1 MAARRGS
8 LPLGGTGP
16 QAQGCP
22 MSVVAQRNTA
32 TGYRERLRQR
42 VLLLLLVAA
51 GIAAGFLWDVGTGPS
66 GLGLQ
71 RLLTLLLQPPMG
83 SEPVSA
89 QAMIVWGIRL
99 PQALMAVLVGAALGL
114 AGAEMQTVLDNP
126 LASPFTLGLSE
137 AAALGAAL
145 AIVLGIELPGL
156 GADGG
161 TTLNAFV
168 FAMAAAALLNLV
180 ATRLALGTQGVV
192 LFGIALVFSCNAL
205 LWLVQ
210 YLASAEA
217 LQSVVFWI
225 MGSFSRASWPKVGAL
240 TLLLALLLPLALRDA
255 WRLTA
260 LRLGE
265 ERAASFGVDIAAL
278 RRRSL
283 FRVALLAGT
292 AVSFV
297 GTIGFIGLVAPHIAR
312 RLVGEDQRFVLPA
325 SAMVGALVLS
335 LAAVLAK
342 GLVPG
347 AVVPVGIVTA
357 LVGVPFFMAIV
368 LRRPGGGT

>member
-1 MAARRGS
+1 MS
-8 LPLGGTGP
+8 VL
-16 QAQGCP
+16 AQGD
-22 MSVVAQRNTA
+22 TA
-32 TGYRERLRQR
+32 TDYRERLRRR
-42 VLLLLLVAA
+42 VLLLLLVAS
-51 GIAAGFLWDVGTGPS
+51 GIAVGFLWDVGTGPS

-71 RLLTLLLQPPMG
+71 RLLALLLQPPMG

-145 AIVLGIELPGL
+145 AIVLGVELPGL

-161 TTLNAFV
+161 VTLNAFV

-240 TLLLALLLPLALRDA
+240 TMLLALLLPLALRDA

>member
-1 MAARRGS
+1 MKKAMSTAAE
-8 LPLGGTGP
+8 
-16 QAQGCP
+16 A
-22 MSVVAQRNTA
+22 
-32 TGYRERLRQR
+32 GYRTLVRKRLGLIGAV
-42 VLLLLLVAA
+42 VLAIVAA
-51 GIAAGFLWDVGTGPS
+51 FVWDVGTGPA
-66 GLGLQ
+66 GLGAA
-71 RLLTLLLQPPMG
+71 RLLQLLMQPPLSG
-83 SEPVSA
+83 SAPPDAES
-89 QAMIVWGIRL
+89 MIVWGLRL

-145 AIVLGIELPGL
+145 AIVLGLQLPGL

-161 TTLNAFV
+161 VTLNAFA
-168 FAMAAAALLNLV
+168 FALATSALLNAV

-192 LFGIALVFSCNAL
+192 LFGIALVFSFNAL
-205 LWLVQ
+205 LWLLQ

-217 LQSVVFWI
+217 LQAVVFWI
-225 MGSFSRASWPKVGAL
+225 MGSFSRATWPKVAAL
-240 TLLLALLLPLALRDA
+240 AAVLAVTLPLALRDA

-260 LRLGE
+260 LRRGE
-265 ERAASFGVDIAAL
+265 ERAASFGIDVARR

-283 FRVALLAGT
+283 VRVALLAAT

-312 RLVGEDQRFVLPA
+312 RLCGEDHRFALPG
-325 SAMVGALVLS
+325 SALVGALVLS

-342 GLVPG
+342 SVVPG

-357 LVGVPFFMAIV
+357 LVGVPFFLAIV
-368 LRRPGGGT
+368 LRRPGAGA